1 MLRFQINALKRQHR
15 DSMVDLLKRQLNEQ
29 LELAEKQLLPVRM
42 NSSSFTL
49 LTLHILIFVCI
60 FSLVSSLDLLRCCK
74 EILFNTQELF
84 YLVIIFPILVTLMCD
99 SGVIL

>member
-1 MLRFQINALKRQHR
+1 
-15 DSMVDLLKRQLNEQ
+15 MVDLLKRQLNEQ

-99 SGVIL
+99 SEVIL

>member
-1 MLRFQINALKRQHR
+1 
-15 DSMVDLLKRQLNEQ
+15 MVDLLKRQLNEQ

-60 FSLVSSLDLLRCCK
+60 FSLVSSLDLLRCYK

-84 YLVIIFPILVTLMCD
+84 YLVIIFLILVTLMCD